1 MLLQPYLCNFHGTMS
16 INAVSFNTR
25 IQCMHVCVWLDFTY
39 LGITIPVRTGFMG
52 KLQEDR
58 IWGMLAAIPFIK
70 SVFFIPTWKPKPSD
84 VHSCN

>member
-1 MLLQPYLCNFHGTMS
+1 
-16 INAVSFNTR
+16 
-25 IQCMHVCVWLDFTY
+25 
-39 LGITIPVRTGFMG
+39 MG